1 MEFLKNCWY
10 MAGWSDELPAGTL
23 LARTFLEQPV
33 VLFRQ
38 GNGTPVALLDR
49 CPHRV
54 APLSRGTLVGDTLRC
69 IYHGLRFDTSGR
81 CVENPHGAIPAK
93 ACVPGFP
100 LAERDGIIWIWMGEP
115 AAADRARAPDL
126 AHMARVPATA
136 QSRGSMPSACHYQ
149 LIVDNVADLSHV
161 EYLHATTL
169 GGGAFVENRPVVS
182 EQGTDVVIELR
193 SRGQAAPPVYDR
205 FLPQP
210 GVPVDFVNR
219 VTWSPAGL
227 LKLDISVA
235 PLDAPPETGLRTFNA
250 HIVTPE
256 TRSSS
261 HYWYWLTREYRQE
274 DADMTQLRH
283 ALMTRVFVEEDKPI
297 IEAQQRLLGGA
308 DLFDAQPVLLAT
320 DTGSIRIR
328 RIMRQLLAQEAA
340 PAA

>member
-1 MEFLKNCWY
+1 MVFLKNCWY
-10 MAGWSDELPAGTL
+10 MAGWSEELPAGAL

-33 VLFRQ
+33 VLFRR
-38 GNGTPVALLDR
+38 GDGRPAALLDR

-69 IYHGLRFDTSGR
+69 IYHGLRFDAAGQ

-93 ACVPGFP
+93 ACVQGFEV
-100 LAERDGIIWIWMGEP
+100 AERDGILWIWMGERT
-115 AAADRARAPDL
+115 AADPARVPDL
-126 AHMARVPATA
+126 SHMARVPAAA

-182 EQGTDVVIELR
+182 ESGDEVVIELSSHGR
-193 SRGQAAPPVYDR
+193 NAPPVYDR

-219 VTWSPAGL
+219 VTWVPAGL
-227 LKLDISVA
+227 LKLDISVT
-235 PLDAPPETGLRTFNA
+235 PLGMPREAGLQTFNA

-256 TRSSS
+256 TRTSS
-261 HYWYWLTREYRQE
+261 HYWYWLTREYRQD
-274 DADMTQLRH
+274 DAEMTRLRH
-283 ALMTRVFVEEDKPI
+283 ELMTRVFIEEDKPI
-297 IEAQQRLLGGA
+297 IEAQQRLLGET
-308 DLFDAQPVLLAT
+308 DLFDAAPALLAT
-320 DTGSIRIR
+320 DAGSIRIR
-328 RIMRQLLAQEAA
+328 RIMKQLLVREREGRA
-340 PAA
+340 

>member
-1 MEFLKNCWY
+1 MEFLRNCWY
-10 MAGWSDELPAGTL
+10 MAGWSEELPAGAL
-23 LARTFLEQPV
+23 LSRTFLEQPV

-38 GNGTPVALLDR
+38 QDGAPVALLDR

-54 APLSRGTLVGDTLRC
+54 APLSRGTLAGDTLRC
-69 IYHGLRFDTSGR
+69 IYHGLRFDAHGR

-93 ACVPGFP
+93 ASVPAFP
-100 LAERDGIIWIWMGEP
+100 MAERDGVLWIWMGTP
-115 AAADRARAPDL
+115 DAADAARVPDL
-126 AHMARVPATA
+126 GHMARVPATA
-136 QSRGSMPSACHYQ
+136 QSRGAMPSACHYQ

-182 EQGTDVVIELR
+182 EQGTEVVIELR
-193 SRGQAAPPVYDR
+193 SQGQPAPPVYDR

-219 VTWSPAGL
+219 VTWCPAGL
-227 LKLDISVA
+227 LKLDISVT
-235 PLDAPPETGLRTFNA
+235 PMGAPPEQGLRTFNA

-256 TRSSS
+256 TRTSS
-261 HYWYWLTREYRQE
+261 HYWYWLTREYRQDDE
-274 DADMTQLRH
+274 DMTRLRH
-283 ALMTRVFVEEDKPI
+283 ALMTRVFVEEDKPV
-297 IEAQQRLLGGA
+297 IEAQQRLLGTA

-328 RIMRQLLAQEAA
+328 RVLKQLLAQEGGLAV
-340 PAA
+340 